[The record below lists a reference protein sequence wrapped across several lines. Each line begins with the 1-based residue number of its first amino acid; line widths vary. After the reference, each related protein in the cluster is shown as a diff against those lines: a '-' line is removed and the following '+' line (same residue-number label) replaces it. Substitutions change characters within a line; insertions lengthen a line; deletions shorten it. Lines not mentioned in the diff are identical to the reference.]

1 MWNFGIPSSLKA
13 WIDHVVRAGKTFNY
27 VGGAVEGLAKGK
39 KAILVLASRGIF
51 SEGAL
56 EIMGFRAAVSAPD
69 SGLHWNWMTS
79 RPYGPGMNI
88 PPLAIHAV
96 SNGEK
101 AVEALVI
108 QRERT
113 MLDHIILTV
122 SNVERSL
129 ALYEAALKPLHIK
142 FFLPTRA
149 KTIIL
154 ICGDLVMARER
165 SSGSNKGSMIQRPF
179 TGGSWPKTM
188 VRSMNSTGQQH
199 PLVPGAIFH
208 RGHEWNTIRDTTPP
222 MYLTRTGIRSKSSIK
237 PSEEPHIAKVL
248 KARQQWLP
256 TVQRALSASAI

>member
-1 MWNFGIPSSLKA
+1 MWTFGIPSSLKA

-39 KAILVLASRGIF
+39 KAILVLASGGIF

-108 QRERT
+108 QKERT

-129 ALYEAALKPLHIK
+129 AFYEAALKPLNIK
-142 FFLPTRA
+142 FFLPYKGEGDHPDLWGFGDGKRA
-149 KTIIL
+149 FFWIKQGKPDPASIHW
-154 ICGDLVMARER
+154 GFMAENNGKVDEFYRAAISAGARDNISPRARVEYY
-165 SSGSNKGSMIQRPF
+165 
-179 TGGSWPKTM
+179 
-188 VRSMNSTGQQH
+188 
-199 PLVPGAIFH
+199 PGYYAADVFDPDGYSFEVVH
-208 RGHEWNTIRDTTPP
+208 
-222 MYLTRTGIRSKSSIK
+222 KS
-237 PSEEPHIAKVL
+237 
-248 KARQQWLP
+248 
-256 TVQRALSASAI
+256 